1 MVPELQS
8 EDRVRARACLVATFG
23 VLAWGTATPSEAQ
36 PGGGAQDLTDED
48 LLRLAEEQAEVI
60 EIWDERPDK
69 PYDRDTEVRLTGE
82 ELARRGATDLATA
95 LALIPEINVR
105 DVGRGGFN
113 IDIRGA
119 RKGAVRVLIDGVS
132 VTDPYYGTFDVSSIP
147 VTDIVQIRVS
157 TGPASPIDGPGGP
170 GGVVEVHTRD
180 AAGGRLVV
188 GRLTSDSLPTFGG
201 SATGRTAL
209 SPDWAIRLSTSALW
223 GMREFDLAT
232 DGEVGESRR
241 ATTGT
246 VRLEFRPS
254 ERRRLAIDGFVDDRR
269 YVPPPNEVS
278 DNATILL
285 IDRETT
291 GRAQVTF
298 DEQRGTLQLQ
308 GRAWTHA
315 LSRQSRYFRD
325 PGFTDQA
332 SHEDLAAMRVGGTAL
347 ATRPI
352 ISQVRW
358 VASAT
363 VDYEHADVLA
373 TSYPEGMPPSA
384 SRSSGDVT
392 LIEAAAG
399 AQYED
404 GPVRVDAAAGVA
416 APLGIDADP
425 WPEGKLVGR
434 YKVRAGVE
442 MIATLAHKGRTPSLR
457 ERFDVQ
463 SGNAALDPEITSHGE
478 LAVAAK
484 PIEQLEVNVA
494 GYYKRSDGMIVGVG
508 GRMANLNTVDI
519 RGGDGRIKV
528 RPNRFVAVG
537 AAYALTLARELDP
550 DTGIWADDPIQ
561 RLPVHRGDASIEATP
576 VERVSAIARVRYFG
590 DSVDGV
596 VTVPSYTLF
605 ELSASATWRDDW
617 MAALKCDDVLDERP
631 ATRDGFFMPGRV
643 FSLVVQG
650 TWD

>member
-8 EDRVRARACLVATFG
+8 EDRVRVRASLVATFG
-23 VLAWGTATPSEAQ
+23 ILAWGYATPSEAQ
-36 PGGGAQDLTDED
+36 PSREAQDLTDED

-82 ELARRGATDLATA
+82 ELARRGATDLAGA

-105 DVGRGGFN
+105 EVGRGGFN

-132 VTDPYYGTFDVSSIP
+132 VSDPYYGTFDVSSIP

-180 AAGGRLVV
+180 AAGSRLVV
-188 GRLTSDSLPTFGG
+188 GRLTSDSLPTFGA

-209 SPDWAIRLSTSALW
+209 SKDWAVRLSTSALW

-232 DGEVGESRR
+232 DSEIGESRR
-241 ATTGT
+241 ATTGAAR
-246 VRLEFRPS
+246 VEYRPS
-254 ERRRLAIDGFVDDRR
+254 ERRRLAIDGFIDDRR

-278 DNATILL
+278 LSSTILL

-291 GRAQVTF
+291 GRAQVAF
-298 DEQRGTLQLQ
+298 DEQRGKLQLQ

-325 PGFTDQA
+325 PGFTDQ
-332 SHEDLAAMRVGGTAL
+332 SSRENLFAMRAGGAAL

-352 ISQVRW
+352 VSQVRW

-363 VDYEHADVLA
+363 VDYERAEVVA
-373 TSYPEGMPPSA
+373 ISYPENMPATRTPSD
-384 SRSSGDVT
+384 GDVT
-392 LIEAAAG
+392 LVEAAAG

-416 APLGIDADP
+416 VPLGIAAEP

-434 YKVRAGVE
+434 YRALAGVE
-442 MIATLAHKGRTPSLR
+442 LIATVAHKGRTPSLR
-457 ERFDVQ
+457 ERYDAVD
-463 SGNAALDPEITSHGE
+463 GNPSLDPELASHGE
-478 LAVAAK
+478 LEVVAK
-484 PIEQLEVNVA
+484 PIEQVEVDVA
-494 GYYKRSDGMIVGVG
+494 GYYKRSVGMIDASG
-508 GRMANLNTVDI
+508 GRMENHGIIEI

-528 RPNRFVAVG
+528 RPHRTATVG
-537 AAYALTLARELDP
+537 AAYALTLAREWNEDLDL
-550 DTGIWADDPIQ
+550 WMDDPIQ
-561 RLPVHRGDASIEATP
+561 RLPVHRGDAWVEATP
-576 VERVSAIARVRYFG
+576 VDRVSAIARVRHFG
-590 DSVDGV
+590 ASMDG
-596 VTVPSYTLF
+596 TLEVPSYTLF

-617 MAALKCDDVLDERP
+617 MAVVKCDDVLDARP
-631 ATRDGFFMPGRV
+631 PTRNGFYMPGRV